1 MLRIDDVDVILRNQS
16 LKERYVQFTPVT
28 FNLSILWMIMSKGC
42 YAVTGKKIKGG

>member
-1 MLRIDDVDVILRNQS
+1 MLRIDDVDVI